1 MENAVIYARVSTQG
15 QDYDRQVDELRA
27 YAQRNGYQIVA
38 KFTEKI
44 SGAKKV
50 DERNAMSEMLDYVTS
65 NDVKRVLVYECSR
78 PYQPPCRRFLEHH
91 RLSDRT

>member
-44 SGAKKV
+44 SGAKIH
-50 DERNAMSEMLDYVTS
+50 S
-65 NDVKRVLVYECSR
+65 N
-78 PYQPPCRRFLEHH
+78 LEKIIICNKK
-91 RLSDRT
+91 S

>member
-15 QDYDRQVDELRA
+15 QDYDRQVEELRA
-27 YAQRNGYQIVA
+27 YAQRNDYHIVA
-38 KFTEKI
+38 EFTEKI

-65 NDVKRVLVYECSR
+65 NDV
-78 PYQPPCRRFLEHH
+78 HH
-91 RLSDRT
+91 